1 MLAHGWAVNH
11 ESWLPVV
18 EKLAGEPVRI
28 VLWDQRGHGRL
39 TIGLRR
45 TEIASVSVEHTG
57 RDLDVVLRSVVPPS
71 SPVLLAG
78 HSMGGMTVMALAEQR
93 PDLFGSRV
101 RAALLVATASSHVA
115 LGERTGEAA
124 VMRLAA
130 KGLPLPPGRQRPDP
144 RPRAR
149 SLRRRRRPGG
159 RRGRV
164 RAGRRDQADDLRCLL
179 RCAARR
185 RPARRLPRARTC
197 PGLHRGRPPGLA
209 HAGDASARAACRPA
223 ARDLRRHRPQ
233 RPHAAVGGHRRP
245 RRRGARSARRDA
257 RRHLDRLSGPTPQHT
272 EQAPTV
278 TATAAV
284 VARCSV
290 CCRDE
295 GWVRGRRSEA
305 RRRRPA
311 RPRSPGR

>member
-1 MLAHGWAVNH
+1 MRRHDRRGIVTPDGAILSVHTHVDPELPPDAPTLVLAHGWAVNH

-28 VLWDQRGHGRL
+28 VLWDQRGHGRS

-130 KGLPLPPGRQRPDP
+130 KGLPLPPGGNGRIRALVRGLFGDGADPADVEAACEQVAATKLTTFAAFYGALLGVDQRAGFPALERVRVSIVAGRLDSLMP
-144 RPRAR
+144 VTRAR
-149 SLRRRRRPGG
+149 ALRVALPHATFVDIARSGHMLPWEATEVLAEEV
-159 RRGRV
+159 RGLLAEM
-164 RAGRRDQADDLRCLL
+164 RAG
-179 RCAARR
+179 
-185 RPARRLPRARTC
+185 T
-197 PGLHRGRPPGLA
+197 
-209 HAGDASARAACRPA
+209 S
-223 ARDLRRHRPQ
+223 
-233 RPHAAVGGHRRP
+233 
-245 RRRGARSARRDA
+245 
-257 RRHLDRLSGPTPQHT
+257 
-272 EQAPTV
+272 
-278 TATAAV
+278 TA
-284 VARCSV
+284 
-290 CCRDE
+290 
-295 GWVRGRRSEA
+295 
-305 RRRRPA
+305 
-311 RPRSPGR
+311 